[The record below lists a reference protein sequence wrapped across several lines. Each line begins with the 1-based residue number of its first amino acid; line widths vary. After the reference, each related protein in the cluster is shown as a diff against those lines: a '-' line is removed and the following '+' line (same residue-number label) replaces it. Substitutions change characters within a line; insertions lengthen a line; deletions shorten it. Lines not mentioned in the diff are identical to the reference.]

1 MIAASYDQRAA
12 QHRPQGAQLEAEI
25 RRLHAAGLTARD
37 IAVALRLQLDL
48 VVNVLAERPP

>member
-25 RRLHAAGLTARD
+25 RRLHASGLTAQD
-37 IAVALRLQLDL
+37 IATALRLQLDQ
-48 VVNVLAERPP
+48 VINVLAEHAP